1 MNKYKIARVIT
12 INFATSLI
20 ISYVACFLLA
30 KMGLN
35 DVLFIGNLFGLYFLT
50 VYGIDMLV
58 QSGEIPNN
66 KYRFI
71 LAIIFIIVFDIVFLY
86 VMPLL
91 FGADAFSTV
100 DYLILVFDGVK
111 FDLIF
116 DVKFYMA
123 IFGLIMLYFNYYI
136 YKKTKKAQG

>member
-30 KMGLN
+30 RIGLN

-66 KYRFI
+66 HYRFI
-71 LAIIFIIVFDIVFLY
+71 LAIIFIIIFDIVFLN

-91 FGADAFSTV
+91 FGANVFSTA
-100 DYLILVFDGVK
+100 DYLIMVFDGVK
-111 FDLIF
+111 FDLVF
-116 DVKFYMA
+116 DVKFYLA
-123 IFGLIMLYFNYYI
+123 VFGLIMLYFNYYI
-136 YKKTKKAQG
+136 YKKTKRKQA